1 VARRHLVV
9 ERVGAG
15 VVVRD
20 LGSKHGA
27 CLHGIDLPRDR
38 VPWEDGQLLALG
50 VTTLELSD
58 PLAMALD
65 EIMAAPDAKMASS
78 EYEQRPPTAPAT
90 PDQAVE
96 VDEPPPDL
104 DAEPHDDA
112 DNGDA
117 FFPLDE
123 LADDGV
129 RGVDIV
135 VVLLALA
142 LLAVSAAGL
151 AILL

>member
-1 VARRHLVV
+1 
-9 ERVGAG
+9 
-15 VVVRD
+15 
-20 LGSKHGA
+20 
-27 CLHGIDLPRDR
+27 
-38 VPWEDGQLLALG
+38 LALG